1 MTFTTITLTDADSG
15 LSTVIRPRDGVA
27 ASTLDVQPA
36 VRVVSDPVAGGDG
49 TRDRTLLMDAAA
61 VTLSL
66 VLYPAADGTRMEDF
80 LDELAPLL
88 APWRRPA
95 LICDNDRWDGPRQLT
110 VRFDSKTG
118 PVDNPDTMSLALSWK
133 APAGCWTAVGESDF
147 DLPASFEATTGMHM
161 TATTGLHMAAATG
174 LDMPASNVPSASLV
188 TVGGSLRPPWVA
200 RLYGPCTG
208 PKLANDTTGQDF
220 IFTNDLILG
229 AGQYVELDS
238 AARTANLLSDPS
250 QSQLNRVDYANSQWW
265 TLEPGLVNVLRYH
278 PTSGGSAGAVLTFRE
293 AWMA

>member
-1 MTFTTITLTDADSG
+1 MTFTTITLVDAASG
-15 LSTVIRPRDGVA
+15 LSFAIRPRDGVA
-27 ASTLDVQPA
+27 AGTLDVQPA

-49 TRDRTLLMDAAA
+49 ERDRTTLMDAAA

-66 VLYPAADGTRMEDF
+66 VLYPAADGDRMEDF
-80 LDELAPLL
+80 LDDIAPLL

-133 APAGCWTAVGESDF
+133 APAGCWTAVTASDF
-147 DLPASFEATTGMHM
+147 DLPASFEATTGLHM
-161 TATTGLHMAAATG
+161 TATTGLDVKPTAG
-174 LDMPASNVPSASLV
+174 IDMPASDVPSAANV
-188 TVGGSLRPPWVA
+188 TVAGSLRPPWVA

-208 PKLANDTTGQDF
+208 PKLTNDTTGQDF
-220 IFTNDLILG
+220 IFTNDLVLA

-238 AARTANLLSDPS
+238 AARTANLLSDPAL
-250 QSQLNRVDYANSQWW
+250 SQLENVDYANSSWW
-265 TLEPGLVNVLRYH
+265 TLEPGLTNVIRYH
-278 PTSGGSAGAVLTFRE
+278 PTSGGSAGAVLTFTP
-293 AWMA
+293 AWIP